1 MRQRAEYSTRSNKNS
16 FSSSSSEIG
25 LFDDVAVMEKDEQS
39 FVIGRVERIVL
50 RGERGR
56 KYYKRPVMLN
66 ADNKD
71 KLDITIA
78 KYPFLGEEGECFA
91 YSLDNCLLE
100 TKKFKDVIASVDLTA
115 TNDKLLMEKDVHAEI
130 ETVVDDACSRTR
142 TSRNARKRTQTSVD
156 TIFDERDFAPVD
168 GEVVTVVEPAED
180 DTGLR
185 RSKRTRRV
193 IVRDSR

>member
-1 MRQRAEYSTRSNKNS
+1 MK
-16 FSSSSSEIG
+16 
-25 LFDDVAVMEKDEQS
+25 
-39 FVIGRVERIVL
+39 
-50 RGERGR
+50 
-56 KYYKRPVMLN
+56 
-66 ADNKD
+66 
-71 KLDITIA
+71 
-78 KYPFLGEEGECFA
+78 EGECFA

-100 TKKFKDVIASVDLTA
+100 TNKFKDVIACIDLTA
-115 TNDKLLMEKDVHAEI
+115 TDDKLLMEKDVHAEI
-130 ETVVDDACSRTR
+130 EKVVDDACSRTR

-168 GEVVTVVEPAED
+168 GEVVTVVEPAAD